1 MKNKLTI
8 IVAAVLAVA
17 AVALGAIVIGRQINI
32 TDAVDTDGGDGSNPT
47 APDFTVYDIDGNPV
61 SLSDFVGKP
70 VVLNFWASWCG
81 PCKNEMP
88 DFDEV
93 YGEYGGDVV
102 FLMVNITDGTNE
114 TVDSASSFI
123 KNAGYTF
130 PVYYDTELYA
140 TSAYGVSSIPMT
152 FFIDSN
158 GTVAAYHTGTLS
170 KDLLLRGINMIY
182 SE

>member
-1 MKNKLTI
+1 MKNKLTVI
-8 IVAAVLAVA
+8 TATVLAVA
-17 AVALGAIVIGRQINI
+17 AIALGAIVIYKQFNI
-32 TDAVDTDGGDGSNPT
+32 SDVVDTDSGDGGNPT
-47 APDFTVYDIDGNPV
+47 APDFTVYDKDGAAV

-93 YGEYGGDVV
+93 YKQYGDDVV

-123 KNAGYTF
+123 QSAGYTF
-130 PVYYDTELYA
+130 PVYYDTELA
-140 TSAYGVSSIPMT
+140 AVSVYGVSSIPMT
-152 FFIDSN
+152 FFIDAN
-158 GTVAAYHTGTLS
+158 GDVAAYHTGTMS
-170 KDLLLRGINMIY
+170 KDLLLSGINMIY